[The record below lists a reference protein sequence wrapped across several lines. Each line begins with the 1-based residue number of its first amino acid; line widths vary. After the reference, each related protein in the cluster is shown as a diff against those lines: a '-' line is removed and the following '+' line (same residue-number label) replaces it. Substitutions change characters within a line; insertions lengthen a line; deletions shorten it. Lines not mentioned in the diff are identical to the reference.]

1 MLFRITL
8 RSVMLSYKPTRCD
21 VQVTWGRL
29 LSTCAAAMVLILLLP
44 PNPHH
49 EEPVTDILKV
59 HADFMPPGVQAA
71 TTAAASAAANTR
83 SSLSAVTEAVTEAVT
98 HQDPA
103 GLSGQQEQ
111 TGLSS
116 KQGQTGLQ
124 TGLSGAAVA
133 ELGLPGASY
142 AGGGGDE
149 ATRASL
155 ASLSGS
161 SSAADEPTFE
171 AHGATWPE
179 YLRPWVAYAVKNECL
194 LTTGHSDILRD
205 LDPFR
210 ARGLTRALLRQTVQ
224 TLDYVNYCR
233 IRGGVIKCDVDD
245 ENRVPFTRDA
255 RFQACPAA
263 PCFCLP

>member
-1 MLFRITL
+1 
-8 RSVMLSYKPTRCD
+8 
-21 VQVTWGRL
+21 
-29 LSTCAAAMVLILLLP
+29 MVLVLLLP
-44 PNPHH
+44 SNPHH

-71 TTAAASAAANTR
+71 TSAAASAAANTR

-98 HQDPA
+98 HQEPA
-103 GLSGQQEQ
+103 GLSGE
-111 TGLSS
+111 
-116 KQGQTGLQ
+116 QGQTGLP
-124 TGLSGAAVA
+124 GVAVA
-133 ELGLPGASY
+133 ELGLTGTSY
-142 AGGGGDE
+142 AVGSGDE
-149 ATRASL
+149 ATRTSL

-171 AHGATWPE
+171 AHGTTWPE

-245 ENRVPFTRDA
+245 ENRVPFTGDE